1 MSDKFDVAI
10 VGGSIAG
17 CTAATFFARQGL
29 RVALLERNADPNAY
43 KKVCTHY
50 IQPCALPTLQ
60 RLRLAERIEAA
71 GGVRNGVELWTRW
84 GWIRFGLDERFPP
97 HGYNIR
103 REKLDP
109 IGLEWISR
117 PQRARGSLTE
127 ARRRCRS
134 ECTLVTA

>member
-84 GWIRFGLDERFPP
+84 GWIPFGLDDRFPP
-97 HGYNIR
+97 TRLQH
-103 REKLDP
+103 P
-109 IGLEWISR
+109 
-117 PQRARGSLTE
+117 P
-127 ARRRCRS
+127 
-134 ECTLVTA
+134 

>member
-1 MSDKFDVAI
+1 VSDKFDVAI

-109 IGLEWISR
+109 M
-117 PQRARGSLTE
+117 
-127 ARRRCRS
+127 
-134 ECTLVTA
+134 